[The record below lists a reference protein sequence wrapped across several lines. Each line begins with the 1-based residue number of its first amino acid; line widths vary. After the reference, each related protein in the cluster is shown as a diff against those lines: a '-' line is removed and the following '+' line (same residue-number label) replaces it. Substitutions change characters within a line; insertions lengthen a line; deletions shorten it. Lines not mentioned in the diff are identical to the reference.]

1 MNCPI
6 CNNEMSKGIYIC
18 TTTDNRVLDSSDNL
32 VFIYK
37 TNEIESND
45 EEIGIYNDVYYCST
59 DNYFKP
65 YDKQI
70 ESEQDFINST
80 FQIHNSTKTIDEAIQ
95 VFVDTG
101 LGTTEEIK
109 NMLKSSNPSVTD
121 WSF

>member
-1 MNCPI
+1 MNCPT

-45 EEIGIYNDVYYCST
+45 EEIGNYNDVYYCST

-65 YDKQI
+65 YEKQI
-70 ESEQDFINST
+70 TTEQEFINST
-80 FQIHNSTKTIDEAIQ
+80 FQIYNSTKTIDEAIQ

-101 LGTTEEIK
+101 LGTIEEIK
-109 NMLKSSNPSVTD
+109 NMLKSSNHSVTD